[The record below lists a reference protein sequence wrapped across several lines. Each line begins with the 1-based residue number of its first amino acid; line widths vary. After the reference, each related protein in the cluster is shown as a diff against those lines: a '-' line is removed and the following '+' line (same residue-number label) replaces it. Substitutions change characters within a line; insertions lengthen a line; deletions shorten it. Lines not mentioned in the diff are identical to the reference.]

1 MVRYRIS
8 SIIKFRSIRFVLK
21 LDKENST
28 ILNTVSYSN
37 SHKKC
42 RNQADNAIKFAIDW
56 KDLRKCMYIY
66 RLPFSNTMHACGT
79 ALYCY
84 NNFLNLKFFSVS
96 KLIFMTLTC
105 WHLVGS
111 VSCPCVSWGWL
122 TNESLSDPPSRIR
135 VTEITQSA
143 HVSDRPGFWIIS
155 ISQLNRYP
163 ICLSMLYQC
172 FFMTNRLIWFVWQ
185 Y

>member
-1 MVRYRIS
+1 MP
-8 SIIKFRSIRFVLK
+8 
-21 LDKENST
+21 
-28 ILNTVSYSN
+28 SN
-37 SHKKC
+37 LL
-42 RNQADNAIKFAIDW
+42 DW
-56 KDLRKCMYIY
+56 KALCKCMYIY

-84 NNFLNLKFFSVS
+84 TNFLNLKFFSVS

-122 TNESLSDPPSRIR
+122 TNEPLSDPPSRIR

-172 FFMTNRLIWFVWQ
+172 FFMTNRVIWFVWQ
-185 Y
+185 CYINSCLFLTNKQVLLAWQCYINASLWLTNWSN

>member
-1 MVRYRIS
+1 MP
-8 SIIKFRSIRFVLK
+8 
-21 LDKENST
+21 
-28 ILNTVSYSN
+28 SN
-37 SHKKC
+37 LL
-42 RNQADNAIKFAIDW
+42 DW
-56 KDLRKCMYIY
+56 KALCKCMYIY

-79 ALYCY
+79 ALHCY
-84 NNFLNLKFFSVS
+84 TNFLNLKFFSVS

-135 VTEITQSA
+135 VTKITQSA

-163 ICLSMLYQC
+163 ICLSILYQC
-172 FFMTNRLIWFVWQ
+172 FFLTNKQVWFAWQCYINPCLWLTNRSN
-185 Y
+185 